1 MKSMW
6 KMFENAVID
15 NCILQFHPGMG
26 KLNWWVGTRHK
37 QQTRKKLIIINQDLK
52 VLKQLTGSLLT
63 SPNTCLPFGSLLL
76 RGSLGFFIKRKSIEK
91 ARASVKLATW
101 RSFSIRDCTYYTQ
114 MLQQTF
120 VAETAYLSCNLS
132 LSTKRQ
138 FPHSVLQ
145 TFLKALMTILLILFP
160 PFLRRN

>member
-1 MKSMW
+1 MKNVW
-6 KMFENAVID
+6 ECCDRILHFAVPSR
-15 NCILQFHPGMG
+15 NGQT
-26 KLNWWVGTRHK
+26 KSVGEHTA
-37 QQTRKKLIIINQDLK
+37 QTANKKKLTIINQDLK

-63 SPNTCLPFGSLLL
+63 SPNASLLDL
-76 RGSLGFFIKRKSIEK
+76 SCLEVQWGFSFKRKSIEK

-101 RSFSIRDCTYYTQ
+101 KSFTIRDCTYYTQ
-114 MLQQTF
+114 MLQQTS
-120 VAETAYLSCNLS
+120 VAEGVYLSCNLS

-160 PFLRRN
+160 PLVLWQI